1 MAVPTWYNIGVSEQF
16 SIAYKSLIEIVLWE
30 NFLWQFRLVW
40 NTINNF
46 TQNKLISILLSFPVN
61 VLRLFKQVW
70 RFERVKIV
78 TKLWKFTWSSRQKPT
93 APQQYIIQH
102 FCLSCRS
109 WVLGFELHRVLGPMT
124 PLSCLFWCLAKVNC
138 SGQGSAAPRDQL
150 EKDRRREKQHHRDGH
165 WRKYFQMSLSFKHI
179 YKQGSIRLLFQEHF
193 KFLCKGED
201 FLAKYINLG
210 DKNLVD
216 DF

>member
-46 TQNKLISILLSFPVN
+46 TQNKLISILLSFPVS
-61 VLRLFKQVW
+61 VLQLFKQVW

-109 WVLGFELHRVLGPMT
+109 WVLGFETSQSPGAHDSW
-124 PLSCLFWCLAKVNC
+124 PLLFPVCFFGEGLFSRAKVKC
-138 SGQGSAAPRDQL
+138 SGQGSAAPWDQL

-179 YKQGSIRLLFQEHF
+179 YKQGSIRLFSAQTL
-193 KFLCKGED
+193 
-201 FLAKYINLG
+201 
-210 DKNLVD
+210 
-216 DF
+216 